1 MDWKQET
8 ILTLMGIP
16 VIATMVYGISEF
28 VEKKIRDI
36 TSNDGNSF
44 IKAFIFN
51 YMENIIVNLY
61 INKIIFIIYIISTK
75 LSLILSCCSTS
86 AV

>member
-36 TSNDGNSF
+36 TPYEESWEYKRTHYKELEEES
-44 IKAFIFN
+44 
-51 YMENIIVNLY
+51 
-61 INKIIFIIYIISTK
+61 
-75 LSLILSCCSTS
+75 
-86 AV
+86 